1 MKRHDYWQLTIHF
14 WPAAT
19 EAGVQPVK
27 ANAFEDGPQ
36 FYRPDSIDFDHPPSR
51 DEFLEVTQAIPWMSV
66 WQDTL
71 LPVVASNPWPM
82 IDMAHK
88 AAHVDLKNEQGQ
100 IVGQLEVRRQE
111 RWANA
116 GYCAPFIT
124 TDMIRSA
131 ARLRNGKLAAA
142 IEHVERHRHSL
153 MERLAMQP
161 GSSQATTDTEIRK
174 LLVSGGFLKKV

>member
-1 MKRHDYWQLTIHF
+1 MKRHDYWTLTIHF

-27 ANAFEDGPQ
+27 ANAYEDGPQ
-36 FYRPDSIDFDHPPSR
+36 FYRPDAIDFDHPPSR
-51 DEFLEVTQAIPWMSV
+51 EEFLEVTQAIPWMGV

-71 LPVVASNPWPM
+71 LPIVASNPWPM

-111 RWANA
+111 
-116 GYCAPFIT
+116 
-124 TDMIRSA
+124 TD
-131 ARLRNGKLAAA
+131 AAA
-142 IEHVERHRHSL
+142 PADS
-153 MERLAMQP
+153 
-161 GSSQATTDTEIRK
+161 
-174 LLVSGGFLKKV
+174 

>member
-1 MKRHDYWQLTIHF
+1 MKRHDYWQLTVHF

-27 ANAFEDGPQ
+27 ANGFEEGPQ
-36 FYRPDSIDFDHPPSR
+36 FYRPDTIDFDHPPSR
-51 DEFLEVTQAIPWMSV
+51 DEFLAVVQTIPWMSV

-71 LPVVASNPWPM
+71 LPVVANNPWPM
-82 IDMAHK
+82 IDFAHK
-88 AAHVDLKNEQGQ
+88 AAHIDLKNEQGQ

-131 ARLRNGKLAAA
+131 ARLHNGKMAAA
-142 IEHVERHRHSL
+142 IEHVELHRHRL

-174 LLVSGGFLKKV
+174 LLVVGGFLKKV